1 MKRIKIISI
10 FLLSMLCTIGHAQ
23 VNGQLKIDKSEIRS
37 ERANEFDK
45 LEVFIRNDESLF
57 YCPWATIGL

>member
-45 LEVFIRNDESLF
+45 LDWKSDYKTPSGRGMVV
-57 YCPWATIGL
+57 